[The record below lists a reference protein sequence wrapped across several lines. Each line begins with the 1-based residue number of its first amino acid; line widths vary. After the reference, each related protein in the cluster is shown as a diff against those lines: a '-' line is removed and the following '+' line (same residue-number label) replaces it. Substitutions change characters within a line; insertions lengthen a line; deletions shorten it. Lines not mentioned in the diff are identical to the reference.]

1 MGHGGKSAQ
10 RLRDSKQGVRVLQPD
25 QGAEALLQSGVPM
38 VVGAWP
44 TGRPA
49 LLAINPAA
57 RHAQGQIRSKTGEGS
72 LHAASV
78 ESKHLAH
85 GGWGGGFPSL
95 LLAAS
100 CAACRRMG
108 VSCPALAVLV
118 MLSRCPNTYFYA
130 EHLGTGVK
138 GITMAGMRYAH
149 GVGLLRL
156 ARHSRLLTEPASLS
170 SPAPAPLLCELHPEA
185 L

>member
-1 MGHGGKSAQ
+1 
-10 RLRDSKQGVRVLQPD
+10 
-25 QGAEALLQSGVPM
+25 M

-85 GGWGGGFPSL
+85 GGWGDGFPSL

-108 VSCPALAVLV
+108 VSCPAHAVLV
-118 MLSRCPNTYFYA
+118 MLSRCPNTYFY
-130 EHLGTGVK
+130 V
-138 GITMAGMRYAH
+138 
-149 GVGLLRL
+149 
-156 ARHSRLLTEPASLS
+156 
-170 SPAPAPLLCELHPEA
+170 CELHGASTQRRFDPEA
-185 L
+185 LRLHFSDGVKVPLLHSTPGRGLRGLCKFRSSSATTTQQRASDSCKVLPAHTTGPSSRVPAGGSSV

>member
-85 GGWGGGFPSL
+85 GGWGDGFPSL

-118 MLSRCPNTYFYA
+118 MLSRCPTTYFY
-130 EHLGTGVK
+130 V
-138 GITMAGMRYAH
+138 
-149 GVGLLRL
+149 
-156 ARHSRLLTEPASLS
+156 
-170 SPAPAPLLCELHPEA
+170 CELHGASTQRRFDPEA
-185 L
+185 LRLHFSDGVKVPLLHSTWRAV